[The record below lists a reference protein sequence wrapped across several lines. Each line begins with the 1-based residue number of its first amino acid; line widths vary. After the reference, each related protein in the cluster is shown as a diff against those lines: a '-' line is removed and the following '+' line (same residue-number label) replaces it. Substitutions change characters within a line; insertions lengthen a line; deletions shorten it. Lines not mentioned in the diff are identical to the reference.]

1 MENKIEYKILD
12 DKIIVYFYGELSSSN
27 VSKYRNLINNILDK
41 SSGVVYFDFLHTSFI
56 DSSGIGLVLGRYNQL
71 KNENRKLVLANLS
84 KTAYK
89 VFELS
94 GMFALMEY
102 VEGQLCFTTH
112 NVGSMDILK
121 QRKKSID
128 FLSENH
134 KIYSWKTNGNYS
146 PSRLYR
152 NGMIEGS
159 PFNVDSI
166 DFISVFGA
174 GGEVE

>member
-1 MENKIEYKILD
+1 MRIKVLLSIFVCLCLGFGIIYFKQD
-12 DKIIVYFYGELSSSN
+12 DKKEKKEVVNTNYQTVVFRDDDNMLVPIEIDLKQNLEDD
-27 VSKYRNLINNILDK
+27 SKYRNLINNILDK

-102 VEGQLCFTTH
+102 VEG
-112 NVGSMDILK
+112 VK
-121 QRKKSID
+121 
-128 FLSENH
+128 E
-134 KIYSWKTNGNYS
+134 
-146 PSRLYR
+146 
-152 NGMIEGS
+152 
-159 PFNVDSI
+159 
-166 DFISVFGA
+166 
-174 GGEVE
+174 